1 MTEARTADLWLKI
14 DQLHLRF
21 LQAEETP
28 AKLELRNKLEGL
40 VAEYLSLVPHDRKFV
55 SISTGDLITNSIKW
69 RPEFSLAKAANAFRA
84 VEQYAANL
92 INQPWRQEFWKI
104 RQYSGFYKHSVETAL
119 SGADKLFL
127 EMGYNAT
134 SNQVLELPAPR
145 DGQHPVNIDAVT
157 CVARDCVLACV
168 ECSLLAEIQTGVS
181 GSGLPVE
188 LAEVAEFR
196 RDHIGPVDQAVRELT
211 YRKSQQRSQTFYPP
225 LSSTGSAPYHPLA
238 YGAYMAP
245 SAQTN
250 GYAPHL
256 FPPSQANGFT
266 GPVPGFGV
274 LTPPTQNGFDPNGVF
289 PPPNGGV
296 VPSAYSP
303 NGGVA
308 GGFSPNGGGLVAL
321 HSPPGGAGFP
331 AFGGSPQHQ
340 QQQGQ
345 HVIPARV
352 AEESRL
358 PTGHSPAGSSSSTL
372 RGGQIPTTIL
382 ELTSQDREPAP
393 PERRGR
399 GGEGGARPREGRS
412 KGRQSGGD
420 QQGGQGLESWDY
432 VYRQLETQGYTKDQA
447 ERPDVLTRGQEGRE
461 SQEREEDRRRRD
473 LDEERRKR
481 EVAEEEEV
489 RRGLGGIRLQQQQQ
503 QGRDRGDGVH
513 HRSVKAEAGGRGR
526 GRHSRNLETSESEEH
541 SKYSSAVESDEPAGE
556 KMDWGR
562 AVRRGPG
569 PAPQQASRGGG
580 GGTRSQ
586 GGAMWECSTCTFHN
600 AEGKQICDMCSKS
613 RDGIRQELAPPAVVR
628 KEKSRSPTPP
638 ATGIKCDRC
647 TLVNQPNAR
656 ICAACDSTLGAPL
669 V

>member
-1 MTEARTADLWLKI
+1 MI
-14 DQLHLRF
+14 
-21 LQAEETP
+21 
-28 AKLELRNKLEGL
+28 
-40 VAEYLSLVPHDRKFV
+40 
-55 SISTGDLITNSIKW
+55 
-69 RPEFSLAKAANAFRA
+69 
-84 VEQYAANL
+84 
-92 INQPWRQEFWKI
+92 
-104 RQYSGFYKHSVETAL
+104 
-119 SGADKLFL
+119 
-127 EMGYNAT
+127 
-134 SNQVLELPAPR
+134 QVLELPAPR
-145 DGQHPVNIDAVT
+145 DGHHPVNIDAVT

-256 FPPSQANGFT
+256 FPASQANGFT

-296 VPSAYSP
+296 VPGAYSP

-331 AFGGSPQHQ
+331 GFGGSPQHQ

-358 PTGHSPAGSSSSTL
+358 AAGHSPAGSSSSTL

-382 ELTSQDREPAP
+382 DLTNQDREPAP

-447 ERPDVLTRGQEGRE
+447 ERPDVLTRGQEGGRE
-461 SQEREEDRRRRD
+461 SQEREEERRRRD

-481 EVAEEEEV
+481 ELAEEEEV
-489 RRGLGGIRLQQQQQ
+489 RRGLGGIRLQQQQQQ

-580 GGTRSQ
+580 GGARSQ
-586 GGAMWECSTCTFHN
+586 GQVGAMWECSTCTFHN
-600 AEGKQICDMCSKS
+600 AEDKQICDMC
-613 RDGIRQELAPPAVVR
+613 R
-628 KEKSRSPTPP
+628 
-638 ATGIKCDRC
+638 
-647 TLVNQPNAR
+647 
-656 ICAACDSTLGAPL
+656 
-669 V
+669 

>member
-1 MTEARTADLWLKI
+1 MI
-14 DQLHLRF
+14 
-21 LQAEETP
+21 
-28 AKLELRNKLEGL
+28 
-40 VAEYLSLVPHDRKFV
+40 
-55 SISTGDLITNSIKW
+55 
-69 RPEFSLAKAANAFRA
+69 
-84 VEQYAANL
+84 
-92 INQPWRQEFWKI
+92 
-104 RQYSGFYKHSVETAL
+104 
-119 SGADKLFL
+119 
-127 EMGYNAT
+127 
-134 SNQVLELPAPR
+134 QVLELPAPR

-168 ECSLLAEIQTGVS
+168 ECSLLAEIQAGVS
-181 GSGLPVE
+181 GAGLPVE

-225 LSSTGSAPYHPLA
+225 LSSTSSAPYHPLA

-250 GYAPHL
+250 GYASHL
-256 FPPSQANGFT
+256 FPASQANGFA

-274 LTPPTQNGFDPNGVF
+274 IT
-289 PPPNGGV
+289 
-296 VPSAYSP
+296 PSAYST
-303 NGGVA
+303 NGGVS

-321 HSPPGGAGFP
+321 HSPPGGGGFP
-331 AFGGSPQHQ
+331 AFGGSHQ

-345 HVIPARV
+345 HMVAARV
-352 AEESRL
+352 AEEGRL

-382 ELTSQDREPAP
+382 DLTSQDREPAP

-420 QQGGQGLESWDY
+420 QQGGGQGLESWDY

-461 SQEREEDRRRRD
+461 SQEREEERRRRD
-473 LDEERRKR
+473 LEEERRKR
-481 EVAEEEEV
+481 EVTEEEDV
-489 RRGLGGIRLQQQQQ
+489 RRGLGGIRLQQQQQQ

-513 HRSVKAEAGGRGR
+513 HRSVKTEAGGRGR
-526 GRHSRNLETSESEEH
+526 GRHSRNLETSESEDH
-541 SKYSSAVESDEPAGE
+541 SKYSSAVESDEPAE

-569 PAPQQASRGGG
+569 PAPQQAPRGGG
-580 GGTRSQ
+580 SGARSQ
-586 GGAMWECSTCTFHN
+586 DQAGGAMWECSTCTFHN
-600 AEGKQICDMCSKS
+600 AEDKQICDMC
-613 RDGIRQELAPPAVVR
+613 R
-628 KEKSRSPTPP
+628 
-638 ATGIKCDRC
+638 
-647 TLVNQPNAR
+647 
-656 ICAACDSTLGAPL
+656 
-669 V
+669 